1 MKGRGREYEL
11 STRVPL
17 VVHDPEALLVLKSTG
32 RCELELPEELFDAE
46 YPGHFFRRL
55 KRVAIAIACVSG
67 PYTTI
72 NCTLTLLSSKV
83 RIRGDSAPRYREQP
97 RDPRFQY
104 DSVAVQ
110 SVATSTGQNDSGVFE
125 LNFQD
130 ERYLPFEGGGAI
142 SRWRIDLP
150 KETNAFDF
158 TTISDIVL
166 ELDYTAR
173 QGGGSLGKAARTSR
187 LSSGRG

>member
-11 STRVPL
+11 SKRVSL
-17 VVHDPEALLVLKSTG
+17 VLYDQGALPVLKSTG

-83 RIRGDSAPRYREQP
+83 RIRGDSAPRSPEQP
-97 RDPRFQY
+97 SDPRFRY

-110 SVATSTGQNDSGVFE
+110 SVATSTGQNDSGLFE
-125 LNFQD
+125 LDFQD
-130 ERYLPFEGGGAI
+130 ERYLPFEGAGAI

-158 TTISDIVL
+158 ATISDIVF

-173 QGGGSLGKAARTSR
+173 QGGASLGQAARTSR